1 MQRTSA
7 CDDLRSWSQFIAF
20 DIGIFVAVVMSDD
33 DVPMCGP
40 ASGCGKATTT
50 RSKQGR
56 NRKHKKDRRSPLK
69 PKQDRFSKMLDMH
82 AKEGREGETASEG
95 DISEDDRD
103 ASDLSYVTDGSAE
116 PPSPG
121 MRGLYLQ
128 SLSSQAEMLGFGT
141 PMHKKRHKE
150 RGEGMGSIVAS
161 IVEKNDR
168 KNIRK
173 NPDRI
178 GIASHINAVSA
189 NITDAVIPVGESLSG
204 ELMAS
209 APSHVA
215 RLTDVDGAADMAGKA
230 VADAIGVSVTGSCS
244 PHDHAATDVDMPSA
258 ATRVEG
264 AELTTVDYT
273 SRCAESGRISVASDA
288 GCVGITDAIDD
299 IRHRTSRMKLKPK
312 TNSTLRPVVQTVVA
326 VAVPQASKVT
336 QEQEEQ
342 VYVRRGTIC
351 VDTPPPRSSTNKSGR
366 KCKAKQGA
374 SSRLAVQALFE
385 EEAAPAAGVKPT
397 DEISVG
403 CGAADGAV
411 DTSAFVANGSA
422 AVDVAIGICGCN
434 SYRARIGICEAE
446 IRVKDAI
453 IDRLHAELSI
463 HKAVS
468 LVLACVE
475 REKEELSKL
484 RGEIA
489 QFFE

>member
-1 MQRTSA
+1 
-7 CDDLRSWSQFIAF
+7 
-20 DIGIFVAVVMSDD
+20 MSDD
-33 DVPMCGP
+33 DAPMCGP
-40 ASGCGKATTT
+40 ASGGGNATTT
-50 RSKQGR
+50 RSKHGR
-56 NRKHKKDRRSPLK
+56 NRKHKKDRRSSPK

-82 AKEGREGETASEG
+82 AKEGRGGETASEG

-128 SLSSQAEMLGFGT
+128 SLSSQAEMFGFGT

-150 RGEGMGSIVAS
+150 RGEGVGSIVAS

-168 KNIRK
+168 KNRRK

-178 GIASHINAVSA
+178 GIASQINDVFA
-189 NITDAVIPVGESLSG
+189 NATGAVIPVGECLSG

-209 APSHVA
+209 APSHGA
-215 RLTDVDGAADMAGKA
+215 RLTDANGAANMAADMAGKA
-230 VADAIGVSVTGSCS
+230 DADAVGVSVTGRCAA
-244 PHDHAATDVDMPSA
+244 HVHAATDVDFPSA

-264 AELTTVDYT
+264 AELTTYEYT
-273 SRCAESGRISVASDA
+273 SKRAESGRSYVTSDA
-288 GCVGITDAIDD
+288 GCVAITDAIDD
-299 IRHRTSRMKLKPK
+299 LRLRTSRMKLKPK
-312 TNSTLRPVVQTVVA
+312 TNPTLRPVVQTVVA
-326 VAVPQASKVT
+326 VAVPQASKV

-366 KCKAKQGA
+366 NCKAKQGA
-374 SSRLAVQALFE
+374 TSRLAVQALFQV
-385 EEAAPAAGVKPT
+385 EAAPAAGVKPT
-397 DEISVG
+397 DEFSVA

-411 DTSAFVANGSA
+411 DTSAVVANGSA

-463 HKAVS
+463 HNAVS

>member
-1 MQRTSA
+1 
-7 CDDLRSWSQFIAF
+7 
-20 DIGIFVAVVMSDD
+20 MSDD
-33 DVPMCGP
+33 DAPICGP
-40 ASGCGKATTT
+40 AAGGRNATTT
-50 RSKQGR
+50 RSKEGR
-56 NRKHKKDRRSPLK
+56 NRKHKKDRRSPPK
-69 PKQDRFSKMLDMH
+69 PKQDRFSKFLDMH

-95 DISEDDRD
+95 QISEDDRD

-121 MRGLYLQ
+121 MHGVYLQ

-150 RGEGMGSIVAS
+150 RGEGVGSIVAG
-161 IVEKNDR
+161 IVERNDR
-168 KNIRK
+168 KNRRK

-178 GIASHINAVSA
+178 GVASHINDASA
-189 NITDAVIPVGESLSG
+189 NQTDAVIPVGEGLSG
-204 ELMAS
+204 ELMAA
-209 APSHVA
+209 APSHFA
-215 RLTDVDGAADMAGKA
+215 RLTDVNGAADVEGKA
-230 VADAIGVSVTGSCS
+230 DADTVGVIVSGSC
-244 PHDHAATDVDMPSA
+244 AAHVQAAIDVELPSA

-264 AELTTVDYT
+264 ADLTTIDCT
-273 SRCAESGRISVASDA
+273 STCAESGRISVTSDA
-288 GCVGITDAIDD
+288 GCVATTDAVDD
-299 IRHRTSRMKLKPK
+299 LRHRTSRMKLKPK
-312 TNSTLRPVVQTVVA
+312 TIPTLRPVVQTVVA
-326 VAVPQASKVT
+326 VAVPQASKV

-351 VDTPPPRSSTNKSGR
+351 VDTPPPRSSADKPGR

-374 SSRLAVQALFE
+374 SSRLVQQALFVV
-385 EEAAPAAGVKPT
+385 EAEPAAGVKPT
-397 DEISVG
+397 DEMSVA

-411 DTSAFVANGSA
+411 DISACVANGSA

-468 LVLACVE
+468 LVFACVE

-484 RGEIA
+484 RGQIA

>member
-1 MQRTSA
+1 
-7 CDDLRSWSQFIAF
+7 
-20 DIGIFVAVVMSDD
+20 
-33 DVPMCGP
+33 
-40 ASGCGKATTT
+40 
-50 RSKQGR
+50 
-56 NRKHKKDRRSPLK
+56 
-69 PKQDRFSKMLDMH
+69 
-82 AKEGREGETASEG
+82 
-95 DISEDDRD
+95 
-103 ASDLSYVTDGSAE
+103 
-116 PPSPG
+116 
-121 MRGLYLQ
+121 
-128 SLSSQAEMLGFGT
+128 MLGFGT

-150 RGEGMGSIVAS
+150 RGEGVGSIVSS
-161 IVEKNDR
+161 IIEKNDR
-168 KNIRK
+168 KNRRN

-178 GIASHINAVSA
+178 GIASHINDVSA
-189 NITDAVIPVGESLSG
+189 NVRDAVIPVGESLSG

-209 APSHVA
+209 AASHVA
-215 RLTDVDGAADMAGKA
+215 RLTDVDGAADLAGNA

-244 PHDHAATDVDMPSA
+244 AHVHAATDVDLPSA

-264 AELTTVDYT
+264 AELTTFDYT
-273 SRCAESGRISVASDA
+273 SKCAESGRISVASDA
-288 GCVGITDAIDD
+288 GCVAITDAIDD
-299 IRHRTSRMKLKPK
+299 LRHRTSRMKLKPK
-312 TNSTLRPVVQTVVA
+312 TNPTLRPVVQTVVA
-326 VAVPQASKVT
+326 VAVPEASKVT

-397 DEISVG
+397 DNISVA

-484 RGEIA
+484 RGDIA